1 MKLKVLVAD
10 DERVIADTLALILKQ
25 NGFEATAV
33 YSGQEAIETAKTF
46 RPDVLISDVVMFGL
60 SGIDAAIEI
69 RKMLPAC
76 KVLLLSGQSSTADL
90 LDEASS
96 RGHEFE
102 IVAKPIPPS
111 ALLARLEELIHGPD
125 EAEVAS

>member
-33 YSGQEAIETAKTF
+33 YSGEEAIETTKTF
-46 RPDVLISDVVMFGL
+46 QPDVLISDVVMFGL
-60 SGIDAAIEI
+60 NGIDAAIEI
-69 RKMLPAC
+69 RKILPNC

-90 LDEASS
+90 LDEASG
-96 RGHEFE
+96 RGHDFE

>member
-33 YSGQEAIETAKTF
+33 YSGQEAIETTKTF